1 MGGVTIFAVA
11 TVRGIQQR
19 PCRAISG
26 FGYKCPISTI
36 NSLHVRHRMSTTS
49 TLQERQVRLAN
60 YFKLFFSQ
68 LHCPSDPVVTSQPV
82 VL

>member
-11 TVRGIQQR
+11 TIRGIQQR
-19 PCRAISG
+19 ACRAISG
-26 FGYKCPISTI
+26 FGYKCLISTV
-36 NSLHVRHRMSTTS
+36 NSLHVRNRMPTTS
-49 TLQERQVRLAN
+49 TLQEQQVRLAN
-60 YFKLFFSQ
+60 YSTLFFSQ